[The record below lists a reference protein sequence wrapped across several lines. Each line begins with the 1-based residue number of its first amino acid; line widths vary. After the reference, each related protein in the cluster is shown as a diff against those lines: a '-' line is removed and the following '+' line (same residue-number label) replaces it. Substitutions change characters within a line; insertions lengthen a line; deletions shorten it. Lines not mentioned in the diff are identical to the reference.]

1 MRLTIMA
8 LFECPR
14 CGTKLYYEGK
24 VHPCKG
30 GKSSGG
36 IAEGREAQ
44 DRRQAKGVAPNRK
57 PLEVGAVAQQAERGP
72 SQGLRSEVRSL
83 STPVGIKANPPE
95 TKLARSSA
103 VELAA
108 HNGSVAGSKP
118 AAPTK
123 SKRGRPPKPDSEP
136 ISRAT
141 LYRRKK
147 AQEK

>member
-1 MRLTIMA
+1 MRLMVMA

-30 GKSSGG
+30 GKSSDGG
-36 IAEGREAQ
+36 GESRPATVRKEGVSYPEDQANLLPSTKLIPSKGEEAPSGP
-44 DRRQAKGVAPNRK
+44 RFGSRIETARVAPSPSEINS
-57 PLEVGAVAQQAERGP
+57 GAPKQPRGEPVQIKSAELP
-72 SQGLRSEVRSL
+72 
-83 STPVGIKANPPE
+83 
-95 TKLARSSA
+95 
-103 VELAA
+103 
-108 HNGSVAGSKP
+108 GSP
-118 AAPTK
+118 NI
-123 SKRGRPPKPDSEP
+123 KRGRPPKPDDAP

>member
-1 MRLTIMA
+1 MRLMVMA

-14 CGTKLYYEGK
+14 CGTKLAYASKE
-24 VHPCKG
+24 HPCKG

-44 DRRQAKGVAPNRK
+44 DRRRAKWVAPNRK

-83 STPVGIKANPPE
+83 STPVGIKADPPE
-95 TKLARSSA
+95 ANSGAPKQPRGEPAQIKSA
-103 VELAA
+103 ELP
-108 HNGSVAGSKP
+108 GSP
-118 AAPTK
+118 NI
-123 SKRGRPPKPDSEP
+123 KRGRPPKPDSAP

-147 AQEK
+147 AREK